1 MTVQNHGLTL
11 HFAAHEIIICHAR
24 QGVRVSDETMTCTCT
39 DCSHELRTDC
49 INMQCE
55 CCVRQDAQDMLT
67 HKDA

>member
-1 MTVQNHGLTL
+1 M
-11 HFAAHEIIICHAR
+11 
-24 QGVRVSDETMTCTCT
+24 SDETMTCICA
-39 DCSHELRTDC
+39 DCSHELRADC